1 MKKGR
6 NSTKYHNRKNKYQPE
21 SDFLQ
26 KDQLLS

>member
-6 NSTKYHNRKNKYQPE
+6 NSMTYHNRKNKCQPE

-26 KDQLLS
+26 KEKLLS